1 MITLL
6 TLLNV
11 SIVFWNLEN
20 FFAPDPESEKHWTS
34 SRFYS
39 KCEGIA
45 KTVMLIA
52 DSEGSLPDVLCFA
65 EVGDSSVMNRLLRY
79 TILHKAGYRII
90 HYESPDH
97 RGIDCAM
104 LYRTGSLKKLY
115 SEPCHLYDSLGNII
129 PTRDILLAKFVT
141 PAEDTLALLVNHH
154 PSKVGGGSSGGRSIA
169 METMIA
175 ICDSLSCPTI
185 SVGDFNDGSLFHGEG
200 TYKYDGRWEKL
211 DGCFH
216 FRVRDIREKVF
227 SHPYLTVPDRAHGG
241 IKPKRTYV
249 GPRYQG
255 GISDHF
261 PIVITAEF

>member
-1 MITLL
+1 MKLL
-6 TLLNV
+6 LYFLSVTV
-11 SIVFWNLEN
+11 VFWNLEN
-20 FFAPDPESEKHWTS
+20 FFAPDPEGEKHWTS

-52 DSEGSLPDVLCFA
+52 DDEGSLPDAVCFA
-65 EVGDSSVMNRLLRY
+65 EVGDSSVMARLLHY
-79 TILHKAGYRII
+79 TCLFKAGYRII

-104 LYRTGSLKKLY
+104 LYRASTLKKIY
-115 SEPCHLYDSLGNII
+115 SRPCHLYDSSGEIMQ
-129 PTRDILLAKFVT
+129 TRDILLAEFQTTVG
-141 PAEDTLALLVNHH
+141 DTLAILVNHH
-154 PSKVGGGSSGGRSIA
+154 PSKVGGSSSGGRSIA
-169 METMIA
+169 MDTMFA
-175 ICDSLSCPTI
+175 VCDTLSCPTI
-185 SVGDFNDGSLFHGEG
+185 AVGDFNDGSLFRGEG

-227 SHPYLTVPDRAHGG
+227 SHPSLTMPDKAHGG
-241 IKPKRTYV
+241 IKPKRTYI

-261 PIVITAEF
+261 PIVITVDF